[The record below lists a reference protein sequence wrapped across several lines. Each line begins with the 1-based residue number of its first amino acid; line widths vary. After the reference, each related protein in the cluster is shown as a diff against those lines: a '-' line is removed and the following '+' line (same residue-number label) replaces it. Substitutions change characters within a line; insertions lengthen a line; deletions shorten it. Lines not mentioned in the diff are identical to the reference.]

1 MTRLTVRYMSWYSF
15 LGLASHHTERLV
27 FSDPRLDVRI
37 RIVENGLY
45 SLVAELS
52 VLQRRLDLLD
62 KQHGGVTGP
71 MSRSSWGEKGP
82 VI

>member
-1 MTRLTVRYMSWYSF
+1 MSWYSF
-15 LGLASHHTERLV
+15 VGLTSNHTERLV
-27 FSDPRLDVRI
+27 FSDPKLDVRI

-45 SLVAELS
+45 SLVTELT

-62 KQHGGVTGP
+62 KQRGGVIGP
-71 MSRSSWGEKGP
+71 MCRTPWDEKGP